1 MLENRQYRQN
11 LINLVSKRLII
22 PFPYFHEKPIR
33 KETDGFH
40 GTKKL
45 LM

>member
-1 MLENRQYRQN
+1 MLEKRQYRQH
-11 LINLVSKRLII
+11 LRNLVSKHLII
-22 PFPYFHEKPIR
+22 PFAYFHEKPIR

>member
-11 LINLVSKRLII
+11 LLNLVSKRLII
-22 PFPYFHEKPIR
+22 PFAYFHEKPIR